1 VADALLAAVAGALAP
16 EASALIQNK
25 PYTLSPEQI
34 AQFQAVVD
42 AAAATATDN
51 AVDVTINEL
60 APTGLEPL
68 VFQHVLPATVDVNG
82 TALVQ
87 PTHCDEPWLIQLN
100 GPAGTEPVV
109 LNLDP
114 AAWQNKPFTL
124 SADQLSQLGL
134 PTNDA
139 ATSTA
144 SAPTTDEGRS
154 VASAPTS
161 SADTIQFQLSTA
173 DVLLAPADAAG
184 KHVVHVI
191 GDSNDTLNL
200 TDLLSPDA
208 TTAQWLA
215 TGTVQQGDTTF
226 NTYTYSADTSLQVMV
241 DQHLQNVTLS

>member
-42 AAAATATDN
+42 AALPTDAATV
-51 AVDVTINEL
+51 VD
-60 APTGLEPL
+60 A
-68 VFQHVLPATVDVNG
+68 Q
-82 TALVQ
+82 Q

-100 GPAGTEPVV
+100 GPTGTEPVV
-109 LNLDP
+109 LNLAP

-144 SAPTTDEGRS
+144 SAPT
-154 VASAPTS
+154 S

-184 KHVVHVI
+184 NHVVHVI